1 MMSWKKSG
9 SLTHWGFQ
17 YCWSILWMI
26 SCYLSFPVS
35 RVTVWILHSC
45 KLPTVCYSWLSQ
57 AQQMI
62 FMPIPEKKC
71 YPPRILWMKF
81 LSSKFTS
88 SLPSLPM
95 AKFTKS
101 LTLFSI
107 LAVPRQ
113 MLIMTSNCQ
122 IQNAGFLN
130 YTACHYT

>member
-9 SLTHWGFQ
+9 SLTHLGFQ

-35 RVTVWILHSC
+35 RVTEFFIPANFLQYVTPGYPKPSRWSLCPSQ
-45 KLPTVCYSWLSQ
+45 KKNATLPESFGWN
-57 AQQMI
+57 
-62 FMPIPEKKC
+62 
-71 YPPRILWMKF
+71 F